1 MMRRDKDYWQ
11 RLRKDPRSNWAAG
24 MAALAAIAASVMLI
38 GLLVEGSQYQAR
50 TNPLYWILMLPAVWW
65 STGLA
70 RFEPRPV
77 RWWKPALLLCV
88 AIAGAVLAL
97 AIDSGDGM
105 PEAIGFALTLIGA
118 VSSMV
123 LLRDSLVAR
132 EGPAR

>member
-24 MAALAAIAASVMLI
+24 MAAIAAIAASVMLI
-38 GLLVEGSQYQAR
+38 GLLVEGSQYRAR
-50 TNPLYWILMLPAVWW
+50 GNPLYWILMLPAVWW
-65 STGLA
+65 SAGLA

-77 RWWKPALLLCV
+77 RSWKPALLLCV
-88 AIAGAVLAL
+88 ATAGAVLAL
-97 AIDSGDGM
+97 AIDSGDWM
-105 PEAIGFALTLIGA
+105 PEAIGFVLTLVGA
-118 VSSMV
+118 VSSMA

>member
-24 MAALAAIAASVMLI
+24 MAALAAIVASVMLI
-38 GLLVEGSQYQAR
+38 GLLMEGSQYRAR

-88 AIAGAVLAL
+88 VIAGAVLAL

>member
-1 MMRRDKDYWQ
+1 
-11 RLRKDPRSNWAAG
+11 
-24 MAALAAIAASVMLI
+24 
-38 GLLVEGSQYQAR
+38 
-50 TNPLYWILMLPAVWW
+50 MLPAVWW

-88 AIAGAVLAL
+88 AIAGPVLAL

-105 PEAIGFALTLIGA
+105 PEAFGFALTLIGA

-123 LLRDSLVAR
+123 LLRNSLVAR
-132 EGPAR
+132 EGPAQ

>member
-1 MMRRDKDYWQ
+1 MRRDKDYWQ

-50 TNPLYWILMLPAVWW
+50 TSPLYWILMLPAVWW

-88 AIAGAVLAL
+88 VIAGAVLAL

-123 LLRDSLVAR
+123 LLRNSLVAR
-132 EGPAR
+132 EGPAQ

>member
-24 MAALAAIAASVMLI
+24 MAALAAIVASVMLI
-38 GLLVEGSQYQAR
+38 GLLVKGSPHQVR
-50 TNPLYWILMLPAVWW
+50 SHPLHWMLMLPAVWW
-65 STGLA
+65 LTGLS
-70 RFEPRPV
+70 RFEPRAV

-88 AIAGAVLAL
+88 VTAAIVLVL

-105 PEAIGFALTLIGA
+105 PEAIGFALTLVGA

-132 EGPAR
+132 EGAAR

>member
-1 MMRRDKDYWQ
+1 MRRDKDYWQ

-50 TNPLYWILMLPAVWW
+50 GNPLYWILMLPAVWW

-97 AIDSGDGM
+97 AIDSGDGT